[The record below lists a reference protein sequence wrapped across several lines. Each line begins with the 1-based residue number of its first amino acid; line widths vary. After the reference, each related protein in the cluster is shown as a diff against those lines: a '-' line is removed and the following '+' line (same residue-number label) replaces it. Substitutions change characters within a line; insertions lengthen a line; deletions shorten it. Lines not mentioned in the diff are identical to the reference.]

1 MTTKF
6 MSMDAFKRREPTND
20 TDAYSPMDISSLLDS
35 EETIAEYLAA
45 ATEDDNTDVL
55 LLALANVAK
64 ARGMSRVA
72 EAAGLGRES
81 LYKALAPGSHPRFE
95 TIVAVLRALGVKV
108 TVRGSNSPLD
118 FPTQPEMTTSEMSR
132 LFGVSARTLRFYED
146 RGLLK
151 PRREGNVRYYPTA
164 DRIRMEMILK
174 GKNLGFTLV
183 EIQEL
188 IGGAA
193 TAKSENL
200 VTALGLRK
208 RKLSE
213 RKPAVKRARAE
224 RA

>member
-1 MTTKF
+1 MTTKL
-6 MSMDAFKRREPTND
+6 MSMDAFKKREPT
-20 TDAYSPMDISSLLDS
+20 TDADNYSPIDISSLLDS

-45 ATEDDNTDVL
+45 ATEDDNPDVL

-95 TIVAVLRALGVKV
+95 TIVAVLRALGVKM
-108 TVRGSNSPLD
+108 TVRGSNSPPD
-118 FPTQPEMTTSEMSR
+118 SPTQPEMTISEMSR

-151 PRREGNVRYYPTA
+151 PRREGNTRYYPTA
-164 DRIRMEMILK
+164 DRIQMEMILK

-183 EIQEL
+183 EIQDL

-200 VTALGLRK
+200 VTALGSRK

-213 RKPAVKRARAE
+213 RKPAVKRAPTE

>member
-6 MSMDAFKRREPTND
+6 MSMDAFKRREPTTD
-20 TDAYSPMDISSLLDS
+20 TDDYSPMDISSLLDS

-45 ATEDDNTDVL
+45 ATEDDNPDVL
-55 LLALANVAK
+55 PLALANVAK

-108 TVRGSNSPLD
+108 TVRGSNSTLD
-118 FPTQPEMTTSEMSR
+118 FPAQPEMTTSEMSR

-151 PRREGNVRYYPTA
+151 PRRDGNARYYRAA

-174 GKNLGFTLV
+174 GKNRGFTLV
-183 EIQEL
+183 EMQEL
-188 IGGAA
+188 IGRAG

-200 VTALGLRK
+200 VTALGSRK